1 MRDLSN
7 NQKFWK
13 TIKPYFSN
21 KGLNSNRLF
30 LKEKGNL
37 VSNEKQL
44 ANIMSNV
51 CITITKDLELKE
63 DNSSNPNTLKMFN
76 AHSSAEKIRRNIK
89 IREKTSFQQ
98 VIKDLVRK
106 MFLNLDSFKA
116 TPVGDI
122 PVDMLKS
129 TTDTHFPITLEF
141 QIEGKGGING
151 EGGKFQPKW

>member
-51 CITITKDLELKE
+51 SITITKDLELKE

-76 AHSSAEKIRRNIK
+76 AHPSVEKIRRNIK

-98 VIKDLVRK
+98 VIKGLVRK

-122 PVDMLKS
+122 SVDILKS
-129 TTDTHFPITLEF
+129 TADTHFPITLEF
-141 QIEGKGGING
+141 QIEGKGGIN
-151 EGGKFQPKW
+151 EETGKFQPK

>member
-44 ANIMSNV
+44 ANMMSNV

-76 AHSSAEKIRRNIK
+76 AHPSPEKIRRNIK

-151 EGGKFQPKW
+151 KGGKFQPKW

>member
-1 MRDLSN
+1 M
-7 NQKFWK
+7 
-13 TIKPYFSN
+13 
-21 KGLNSNRLF
+21 
-30 LKEKGNL
+30 LKKLGETSKLEK
-37 VSNEKQL
+37 
-44 ANIMSNV
+44 
-51 CITITKDLELKE
+51 
-63 DNSSNPNTLKMFN
+63 
-76 AHSSAEKIRRNIK
+76 
-89 IREKTSFQQ
+89 KTSFQQ

>member
-1 MRDLSN
+1 
-7 NQKFWK
+7 
-13 TIKPYFSN
+13 
-21 KGLNSNRLF
+21 
-30 LKEKGNL
+30 
-37 VSNEKQL
+37 
-44 ANIMSNV
+44 
-51 CITITKDLELKE
+51 
-63 DNSSNPNTLKMFN
+63 
-76 AHSSAEKIRRNIK
+76 
-89 IREKTSFQQ
+89 
-98 VIKDLVRK
+98 